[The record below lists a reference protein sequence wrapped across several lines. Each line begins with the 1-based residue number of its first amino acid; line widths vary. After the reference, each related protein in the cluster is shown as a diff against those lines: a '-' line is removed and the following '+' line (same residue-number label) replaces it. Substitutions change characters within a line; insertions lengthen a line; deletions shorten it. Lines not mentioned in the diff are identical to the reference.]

1 MITFSNQI
9 RAFDF
14 LNRDDLTC
22 WHLLSMWLD
31 TKYCAYQKDKKQ
43 YMSFENGEN
52 ETRTQ
57 QTLKILKLAGIGI

>member
-43 YMSFENGEN
+43 YMSL
-52 ETRTQ
+52 
-57 QTLKILKLAGIGI
+57 LKMAKMKHARNKR